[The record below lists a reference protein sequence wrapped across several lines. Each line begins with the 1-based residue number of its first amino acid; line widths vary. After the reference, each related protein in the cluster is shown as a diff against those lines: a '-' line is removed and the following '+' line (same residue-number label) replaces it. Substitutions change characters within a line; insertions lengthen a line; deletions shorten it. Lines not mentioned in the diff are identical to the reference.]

1 MNTNVASTRYLSYIH
16 SHYSKQKFTF
26 KAKDL
31 TEESFP
37 DEDEKNKVGKMMYE
51 VIGALFG
58 MMSVINHTPAIASP
72 VARPTSHASTEGMI
86 DDSLC

>member
-1 MNTNVASTRYLSYIH
+1 MNTHLALRYLSYIH

-37 DEDEKNKVGKMMYE
+37 DEDEKNKVGKTMHE

-58 MMSVINHTPAIASP
+58 MMSVVDHPAVPAIAHR
-72 VARPTSHASTEGMI
+72 RPHHTQALKG
-86 DDSLC
+86 